1 MDQVLRAAGLD
12 LAQVDELVVG
22 VGPGPFT
29 GLRVGVVAAQTW
41 AAVSGRP
48 VRSVCSLDVLALAQ
62 ARRGAGPN
70 RFVAALDARRREL
83 YWAVYDAAGARLG
96 DPRVSAPTDLP
107 DLPLIGPGALLHP
120 GAGAGLEAGWARRLA
135 VGATAEPARLDLAEV
150 GHLVRVDA
158 GLMAACRL
166 DLPEVGP
173 EPLYLRRPDA
183 TVPGPRKSALS
194 SPRAESGR
202 PAAAPAFR
210 STGRPTPPGPRTEP
224 GPGPSIGARPVP

>member
-1 MDQVLRAAGLD
+1 MAQVLERADLS

-22 VGPGPFT
+22 LGPGPFT
-29 GLRVGVVAAQTW
+29 GLRVGVAAAQTW

-62 ARRGAGPN
+62 SRRGGGPS

-96 DPRVSAPTDLP
+96 DPQVSAPADLP
-107 DLPLIGPGALLHP
+107 DLPLIGPGALLYP
-120 GAGAGLEAGWARRLA
+120 TAGAGLEAGWARRLA
-135 VGATAEPARLDLAEV
+135 VGATTGTDLDLAAV
-150 GHLVRVDA
+150 GDLVRVDA

-166 DLPEVGP
+166 DLPEAGP

-183 TVPGPRKSALS
+183 TVPGPRKSALPG
-194 SPRAESGR
+194 PRPE
-202 PAAAPAFR
+202 
-210 STGRPTPPGPRTEP
+210 TGRPPQEPWLGSTRQPTPSGLKTEP
-224 GPGPSIGARPVP
+224 GTSPSPGARPAP